1 MVKDRHREGARFI
14 VKTSTGDGAN
24 YLEAVIFPKNR
35 LFKKFMKKMF
45 NFIEIIQDNYSYR
58 CPGIT
63 KKKLWRLSL
72 LSRRSSEGTR
82 PSCCDARALKDDQFH
97 QYCWVASVK
106 TYSCVLRRE
115 WMGCWG
121 LLG

>member
-63 KKKLWRLSL
+63 KKKTMAVELAQQEKLRGHQAFL
-72 LSRRSSEGTR
+72 LRCQGT
-82 PSCCDARALKDDQFH
+82 Q
-97 QYCWVASVK
+97 
-106 TYSCVLRRE
+106 
-115 WMGCWG
+115 G
-121 LLG
+121 